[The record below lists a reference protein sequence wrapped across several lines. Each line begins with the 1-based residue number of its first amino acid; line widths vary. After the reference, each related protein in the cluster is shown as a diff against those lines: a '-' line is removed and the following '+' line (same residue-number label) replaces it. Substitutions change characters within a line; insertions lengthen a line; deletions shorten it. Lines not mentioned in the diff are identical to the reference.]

1 MIKIYHN
8 PRCRK
13 SREGLGVVEKS
24 GKDFEIVKYLE
35 TVPTKEELK
44 DILKCLEI
52 TPKMLVRTN
61 EKIWKDNFR
70 GKLLSDEEIIDAMLT
85 HPKLMQRPIVANGN
99 KAVIGTSTKPIE
111 ELLK

>member
-13 SREGLGVVEKS
+13 SREGLGVVKKS

-35 TVPTKEELK
+35 DVPSKKELK
-44 DILKCLEI
+44 DILKCLDI

-61 EKIWKDNFR
+61 EKIWKENFR
-70 GKLLSDEEIIDAMLT
+70 GKLLSDEELIDAMLAY
-85 HPKLMQRPIVANGN
+85 PKLIQRPIVANGN
-99 KAVIGTSTKPIE
+99 KAVIGTSSEPIE
-111 ELLK
+111 EILR